1 MGKIDRKWTKYKVI
15 GNKAHDIN
23 ICANQ
28 LHHLLAIQ
36 AKMVVTWRSLI
47 KKFLNH
53 ILSNTRTHADYDDIN
68 SFAQKCPKKLVGPC
82 SKIRVDL
89 KMVNR

>member
-1 MGKIDRKWTKYKVI
+1 MTTFF
-15 GNKAHDIN
+15 
-23 ICANQ
+23 ANV
-28 LHHLLAIQ
+28 AKFDKT
-36 AKMVVTWRSLI
+36 KMVVTWRSLI